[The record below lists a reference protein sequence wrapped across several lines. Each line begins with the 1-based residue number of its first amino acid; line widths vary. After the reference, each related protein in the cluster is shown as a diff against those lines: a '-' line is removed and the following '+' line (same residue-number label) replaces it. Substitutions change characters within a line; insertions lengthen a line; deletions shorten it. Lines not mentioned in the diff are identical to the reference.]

1 MQMTLA
7 TRVDGL
13 GFSTRVQNVLD
24 GMRVETLSDL
34 VSLTDSD
41 LLRSPNLGRKSLTEI
56 HQILSTHG
64 LSLGM
69 RLEVATPS
77 GVQAI
82 DPSKTLDQLIC
93 KFVAGR
99 VPFLERASRDGYSS
113 ADIHLGRIYME
124 GVGVPTDFRKA
135 RVYFARAARRGNR
148 LGYLNLAVI
157 YRVGYGVRRSEVKA
171 LRFLSAWQRHE
182 SPITQGDA

>member
-1 MQMTLA
+1 MQKMLA
-7 TRVDGL
+7 EGVDGL

-24 GMRVETLSDL
+24 GMRVESLSDL
-34 VSLTDSD
+34 VVLTDRD

-56 HQILSTHG
+56 HQVLSAHG

-69 RLEVATPS
+69 RLEVAAPS

-82 DPSKTLDQLIC
+82 DLSKSLDQLIC

-99 VPFLERASRDGYSS
+99 VSFLKRASRDGSSS

-124 GVGVPTDFRKA
+124 GVGVSTDFRRA
-135 RVYFARAARRGNR
+135 RVYFVRAARRGNP
-148 LGYLNLAVI
+148 LGYWNLAVI
-157 YRVGYGVRRSEVKA
+157 YTTGFGVRRSASKSSRYFRA
-171 LRFLSAWQRHE
+171 YKRHHQFIQRSAV
-182 SPITQGDA
+182 